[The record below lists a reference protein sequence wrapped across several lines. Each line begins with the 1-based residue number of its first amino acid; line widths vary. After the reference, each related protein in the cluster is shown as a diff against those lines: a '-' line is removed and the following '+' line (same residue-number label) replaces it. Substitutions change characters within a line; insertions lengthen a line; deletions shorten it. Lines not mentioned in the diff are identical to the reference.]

1 MTIELFR
8 KIKENLKAFI
18 GSKVNYT
25 HYIPSAN
32 KYVTSQGVLHGIGR
46 GVNSE
51 CIIIGDKGKN
61 KAIYFKYVNLT
72 N

>member
-8 KIKENLKAFI
+8 EIKENLKAFI

-25 HYIPSAN
+25 HYIPSAD
-32 KYVTSQGVLHGIGR
+32 KYVTSQGVLHGIGK

-51 CIIIGDKGKN
+51 CIVIGDKGKN
-61 KAIYFKYVNLT
+61 KAIYYGYVQLT
-72 N
+72 K

>member
-1 MTIELFR
+1 MMTELFN
-8 KIKENLKAFI
+8 KIKENPKGFI

-25 HYIPSAN
+25 HYISSAN

-46 GVNSE
+46 GINSE

-61 KAIYFKYVNLT
+61 KTIYFKYVNLT

>member
-1 MTIELFR
+1 MITELFN
-8 KIKENLKAFI
+8 KIKKNPKGFI

-25 HYIPSAN
+25 HYIPSAD
-32 KYVTSQGVLHGIGR
+32 KCVTSQGVLRGIGR
-46 GVNSE
+46 GVNSG